1 MYLIYTINTLI
12 MKAKNKIKKESD
24 LYYKP
29 MSFNIVE
36 LIESN
41 PIVRLTDT
49 YQSKLITKIQ
59 ADFSSEQQILF
70 VASFYSFLNYDQKK

>member
-12 MKAKNKIKKESD
+12 MKAKNEIKKESD

>member
-1 MYLIYTINTLI
+1 
-12 MKAKNKIKKESD
+12 MKAKNDMNKKRE

-49 YQSKLITKIQ
+49 
-59 ADFSSEQQILF
+59 
-70 VASFYSFLNYDQKK
+70 